1 MEKFETLVSGAP
13 LELLKK
19 SGSDPSLCFFLEQKV
34 VELDVFYQKIYG
46 ASGVKLFL
54 LFRSAAKHTPPTPP
68 PPTLAASSLWFGF
81 LMNMEG
87 IEWDRP
93 VPTTVKKIGPRVDFT
108 QEMTTK

>member
-68 PPTLAASSLWFGF
+68 PQHWLLPRFGLAF
-81 LMNMEG
+81 
-87 IEWDRP
+87 
-93 VPTTVKKIGPRVDFT
+93 
-108 QEMTTK
+108 